1 MWLMEQMWQI
11 GSGWKPLILETG
23 IYVWGWRVLLF
34 YEGVVGIISTTTAG
48 WGGREFTS
56 GIYPEVENI
65 FIGRKFAVSI
75 F

>member
-1 MWLMEQMWQI
+1 MWQMWQMWQI

-23 IYVWGWRVLLF
+23 IYVWGWRGLLF

-48 WGGREFTS
+48 WGGRGFTL
-56 GIYPEVENI
+56 GIYPVVEHI